1 MVRVLT
7 VIPPAT
13 AVHKQALQS
22 LLGNQILQEDTQM
35 SFTVSTYGVTFT
47 WDIVPRMESKGN
59 SILRMKLSVHKKKI
73 QSTVL
78 LPTKAHTSVYPL

>member
-1 MVRVLT
+1 MVSVLT

-13 AVHKQALQS
+13 AVHKLALQS
-22 LLGNQILQEDTQM
+22 LLGNQILQEDTQI
-35 SFTVSTYGVTFT
+35 TVPTYGVTFT

-59 SILRMKLSVHKKKI
+59 TILKMKLSVHKKQI